1 MVNGVLLK
9 ELKKTCDLYQ
19 AKLEVIE
26 FFLQSAKDI
35 IEKKTEKD
43 LISMDADDVD
53 VYALKLK
60 AVNEIIAP
68 LKEKR
73 ESLTKALSNA
83 SQLGVFVSANGDSSK
98 EKLLRA
104 LINMSEE
111 CDCPECSGE
120 NEASNKE

>member
-1 MVNGVLLK
+1 MANKVLLE
-9 ELKKTCDLYQ
+9 ELKKTCELYQ

-26 FFLQSAKDI
+26 FLIQSAKDV
-35 IEKKTEKD
+35 IEKKAEKE
-43 LISMDADDVD
+43 LINMDVDDVD

-73 ESLTKALSNA
+73 ESLTEALSNA
-83 SQLGVFVSANGDSSK
+83 AKLGAFESANGNSFK
-98 EKLLRA
+98 ENILRT
-104 LINMSEE
+104 LINVAKEE

-120 NEASNKE
+120 NEE